1 MEQQHALVVRD
12 APLHYCSERAKRQA
26 AYIESTGADIVHLQE
41 VFTKRQLQRLEALLP
56 VYRSHWVDRSPPVS
70 GQLAYLVLVGMVSW
84 VQMMVISMTGLVD
97 PMPLWFGLGVLLLW
111 RWRDSVPAGFCCGRT
126 GIPMATMVR
135 KGLPDMYTAVKHF
148 TDRLNTMSLC
158 VTLFRLGVLGPG
170 GN

>member
-97 PMPLWFGLGVLLLW
+97 PCHSGSGWGCCSCGGGGTLYPLG
-111 RWRDSVPAGFCCGRT
+111 S
-126 GIPMATMVR
+126 
-135 KGLPDMYTAVKHF
+135 AVGA
-148 TDRLNTMSLC
+148 LAYPWQLSASASASPSLS
-158 VTLFRLGVLGPG
+158 
-170 GN
+170 GNHGA